1 MSLAQPKHADI
12 EVPGALSRD
21 IAFDDRD
28 FQKIRALIYK
38 RAGIVIAEHKRDM
51 VYGRVARRIRE
62 LHLTSFSAYLQ
73 RLDQD
78 VASLEWE
85 VFTNSLT
92 TNLTSFFRE
101 AHHFPLLA
109 EHVAARRGPVRVWSA
124 AASTGQEPYSIAMLL
139 IEELGDMADVRVV
152 ATDVDTRA
160 LEIARSGIYPLKQ
173 IEAIDEARRKHF
185 FKRGNGR
192 NNGYARMDSK
202 IATRVEFS
210 KLNLVEDTWPLTG
223 LFDAIF
229 CRNVMIYFDADTQRR
244 VLSHMARYLKPDGLL
259 FAGHSENF
267 TYVSDRFK
275 LRGHTVYT
283 LA

>member
-173 IEAIDEARRKHF
+173 IEAIDETRRKHF